1 MCRVDVIEVALVL
14 LNAVVSR
21 RVVFSI
27 YYLHFGA
34 CLRLQPA
41 ATAATAAAAAAV
53 SWLYRS
59 TGDEQSFRRN
69 VAVSLARVREI
80 ATVE

>member
-53 SWLYRS
+53 S
-59 TGDEQSFRRN
+59 
-69 VAVSLARVREI
+69 
-80 ATVE
+80 